1 MKVLVGW
8 EWSPSYPQGSK
19 RYRAGEVRLL
29 GLGKS
34 EWRGVVSR
42 DRGLM
47 GGFIDSIK
55 KQRLS
60 SR

>member
-8 EWSPSYPQGSK
+8 EWSPSYPQGSQ

-34 EWRGVVSR
+34 KWRGIVSI
-42 DRGLM
+42 DGGLM
-47 GGFIDSIK
+47 GGFIEFIK
-55 KQRLS
+55 KQRLD

>member
-8 EWSPSYPQGSK
+8 EWSPSYPQGSE

-34 EWRGVVSR
+34 KWKGNVYR
-42 DRGLM
+42 DSGLM
-47 GGFIDSIK
+47 GGFIDFIK

-60 SR
+60 TR